1 MDQDVD
7 QITSSCGCYL
17 IVVLSREVLNTS
29 ESLVMDSGGEFKF
42 RQRAGKLNWA
52 KLEKIDVEDVIRET
66 RIGDLQSVLDNLVF
80 SDVNKSDLRSQGQQN
95 VSCMVRMMQL
105 MLEYLLHGQEYQAG
119 LVTKMHAKYRPMKK
133 RVEKLETDNAFMK
146 EDIKVY
152 KRQLHGLRARL
163 QAEGKPTDLPSDYGL
178 QVVEVPAPA
187 PAPAPVPVPVPSEEE
202 KKEEA
207 VSLSHKDI
215 ELRLLISRLFEQQ
228 RELIEDKVIGHTGHG
243 SAVEQLNDRMDE
255 MQNMLVSTIDQ
266 VRASAGVRGMGTPLA
281 ASPFRKKARSS
292 VDSDDAMD
300 KSDRSF
306 NLSLSSNGTTPQ
318 RKTPPRQ
325 VMTQSDLK
333 TAQVMEE
340 DLEREI
346 AMKEAKRE
354 AALQDREREV
364 NEKLSRIHLIE
375 KSVLQSQV
383 VMERERLALVEE
395 KYALTPLKQMQA
407 QMQEIETSK
416 SVMEEQR
423 RKDDEKRRA
432 EEQEAES
439 RKKQEQGVRER
450 EIAAKIIKARLHA
463 ISWKKLLNRFR
474 KWTQVTLNRRD
485 MEAFVKQQN
494 ALEKVKQLEEASKA
508 AASESELKERELL
521 ERLERE
527 KEELARRD
535 EELDAAHSK
544 EKEEDARRYAALMA
558 QEAAKIAEETRKRV
572 EEEKRREEAQAKA
585 LAEASRKEMN
595 VQTSIDFDALAS
607 NDAADEERRATQR
620 TAEQMLLELGL
631 ESGVAVTQDELMK
644 RAQSRVE
651 ANKQAHMPSKMDLKE
666 GLEREMRARLEK
678 KKGQGTSAK

>member
-1 MDQDVD
+1 
-7 QITSSCGCYL
+7 
-17 IVVLSREVLNTS
+17 
-29 ESLVMDSGGEFKF
+29 
-42 RQRAGKLNWA
+42 
-52 KLEKIDVEDVIRET
+52 
-66 RIGDLQSVLDNLVF
+66 
-80 SDVNKSDLRSQGQQN
+80 
-95 VSCMVRMMQL
+95 
-105 MLEYLLHGQEYQAG
+105 
-119 LVTKMHAKYRPMKK
+119 
-133 RVEKLETDNAFMK
+133 
-146 EDIKVY
+146 
-152 KRQLHGLRARL
+152 
-163 QAEGKPTDLPSDYGL
+163 
-178 QVVEVPAPA
+178 
-187 PAPAPVPVPVPSEEE
+187 
-202 KKEEA
+202 
-207 VSLSHKDI
+207 
-215 ELRLLISRLFEQQ
+215 
-228 RELIEDKVIGHTGHG
+228 
-243 SAVEQLNDRMDE
+243 
-255 MQNMLVSTIDQ
+255 
-266 VRASAGVRGMGTPLA
+266 
-281 ASPFRKKARSS
+281 
-292 VDSDDAMD
+292 
-300 KSDRSF
+300 
-306 NLSLSSNGTTPQ
+306 
-318 RKTPPRQ
+318 
-325 VMTQSDLK
+325 
-333 TAQVMEE
+333 
-340 DLEREI
+340 
-346 AMKEAKRE
+346 
-354 AALQDREREV
+354 
-364 NEKLSRIHLIE
+364 
-375 KSVLQSQV
+375 
-383 VMERERLALVEE
+383 
-395 KYALTPLKQMQA
+395 
-407 QMQEIETSK
+407 
-416 SVMEEQR
+416 MEEQR

-558 QEAAKIAEETRKRV
+558 QEAAKVAEETRKRV
-572 EEEKRREEAQAKA
+572 EEEQRREEAQAKA

-620 TAEQMLLELGL
+620 AAEQSLLELGL

>member
-133 RVEKLETDNAFMK
+133 RVEKLETDNAFMR